1 MSFDSKLF
9 DNAAMGIFKGTHPNL
24 VIPHEQVW
32 NEVLNAFGVNDLS
45 TAGEEIARFSEW
57 IKGWKLEVAEADI
70 DGITVGIQVKA
81 NDGYINLQLR
91 GTFPFAADG
100 ASTADQRSI
109 NATTT
114 AFLARLFATLEHL
127 QHSGAITTTSAQQ
140 NNTKTPPNSGASGA
154 ASGGSERH
162 MGETIVVN
170 IQNGKRQYR
179 VKGGWF
185 QQWGAAVYEE
195 VLLQAGIQPEALPST
210 ASPFNRYIHVVRD
223 SQGRPKVTKIE

>member
-9 DNAAMGIFKGTHPNL
+9 DNAAMGIFKGAHPDL
-24 VIPHEQVW
+24 IIPHEQIW
-32 NEVLNAFGVNDLS
+32 NEVLTLFKVNDLS

-57 IKGWKLEVAEADI
+57 VRGWKLQVQEADI

-91 GTFPFAADG
+91 GTFPFTAEG
-100 ASTADQRSI
+100 GSTADQRSI

-114 AFLARLFATLEHL
+114 AFLTRLFTTLEHL
-127 QHSGAITTTSAQQ
+127 QRSGAITTTSAQQ
-140 NNTKTPPNSGASGA
+140 QNTQASQNSGASGA
-154 ASGGSERH
+154 ANGGSERH
-162 MGETIVVN
+162 MGETMVVN

-179 VKGGWF
+179 IKGGWF

-195 VLLQAGIQPEALPST
+195 VLLQAGITPEALPST
-210 ASPFNRYIHVVRD
+210 ATPFNRYIHVIRD